1 MLTTRIAWLLNTGQA
16 SPGMFAMVVG
26 TLTAGIV
33 ALAAVA
39 VLAYYGTI
47 AAWRLEV
54 DPDTY
59 GTPTVTASMDFIGV
73 VALVVAFS
81 TFGWIAVA

>member
-1 MLTTRIAWLLNTGQA
+1 M
-16 SPGMFAMVVG
+16 
-26 TLTAGIV
+26 
-33 ALAAVA
+33 VA

-47 AAWRLEV
+47 AAWRLKV

-59 GTPTVTASMDFIGV
+59 GTPTVTASMDFVGV

-81 TFGWIAVA
+81 TFGWIAKV

>member
-1 MLTTRIAWLLNTGQA
+1 
-16 SPGMFAMVVG
+16 MVAG
-26 TLTAGIV
+26 TLTAGV
-33 ALAAVA
+33 AALAVVA

-47 AAWRLEV
+47 AAWRLKV

-59 GTPTVTASMDFIGV
+59 GTPTVTASMDFVGV

-81 TFGWIAVA
+81 TFGWIAKV